1 MLSLA
6 SKKRSIPYKS
16 LSSSRVYSIVAQRLE
31 RLTSRCTGG
40 HGFDSRRGFK
50 FFSLS
55 HVRDMLNI
63 IFFFFS
69 SPSLNF
75 TIFLSLSP
83 YMVLSTL
90 LIIVVCSTHVII
102 NLARYQSP
110 NSSNVSASDQCA
122 KSHVGS
128 TPVGDLKFLFEG
140 PCSLKIEF

>member
-6 SKKRSIPYKS
+6 SKKRSIPSKS

-40 HGFDSRRGFK
+40 HGFDSRRGFN

-75 TIFLSLSP
+75 TTFLSLSP
-83 YMVLSTL
+83 SMVLLTL

-102 NLARYQSP
+102 NLAR
-110 NSSNVSASDQCA
+110 
-122 KSHVGS
+122 
-128 TPVGDLKFLFEG
+128 
-140 PCSLKIEF
+140 